1 MPLQQIQTFVC
12 NIKNDVYKLVGD
24 GILYVG
30 WIASTYEDWA
40 IAHGITLLFTIRFGL
55 MLYDI
60 KQRMRDVKKDE
71 WQGQVKPILKAD
83 AVRQRKKSI
92 IEKILDIF
100 KLMFFR

>member
-1 MPLQQIQTFVC
+1 MPLQQLETFVC
-12 NIKNDVYKLVGD
+12 NIKNDFYKLVGD

-40 IAHGITLLFTIRFGL
+40 IAHGITLLFTIRFAL

-60 KQRMRDVKKDE
+60 KQRMKDVKKE
-71 WQGQVKPILKAD
+71 AWQTQVKPILKAD
-83 AVRQRKKSI
+83 AVRERKKLTFK
-92 IEKILDIF
+92 KILDIF